1 MVIILPFTTD
11 PRYPSSH
18 IFDALHDLCSP
29 TILPLAEGL
38 VERTLAEIP
47 PEHYENT
54 AEYLKEHGNFLGWN
68 DKKFKNDLIQIEV
81 SSIRAVYE

>member
-1 MVIILPFTTD
+1 
-11 PRYPSSH
+11 
-18 IFDALHDLCSP
+18 
-29 TILPLAEGL
+29 LPLAEGL